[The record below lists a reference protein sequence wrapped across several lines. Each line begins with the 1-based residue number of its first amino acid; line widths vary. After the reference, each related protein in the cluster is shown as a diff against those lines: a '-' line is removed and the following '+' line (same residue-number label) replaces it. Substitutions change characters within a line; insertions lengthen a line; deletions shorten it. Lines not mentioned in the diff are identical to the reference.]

1 MWMRECYPSLYIL
14 VLAFFTHNKTYNYLV
29 DEKDDDD
36 VRVCIQERTK
46 ICVYVP
52 LTYLVQHVNMYTSFS
67 CSIRRENY
75 FYYYYNHYY
84 NNGDEDEDHKKT
96 KPTVH

>member
-36 VRVCIQERTK
+36 VRVY
-46 ICVYVP
+46 VYV
-52 LTYLVQHVNMYTSFS
+52 Y
-67 CSIRRENY
+67 
-75 FYYYYNHYY
+75 
-84 NNGDEDEDHKKT
+84 
-96 KPTVH
+96 